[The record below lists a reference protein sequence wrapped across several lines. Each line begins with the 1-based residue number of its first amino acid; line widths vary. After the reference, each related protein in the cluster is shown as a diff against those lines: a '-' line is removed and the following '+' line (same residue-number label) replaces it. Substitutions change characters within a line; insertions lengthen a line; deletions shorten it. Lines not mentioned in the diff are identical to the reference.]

1 LKLPFSLDQ
10 GTATEAAF
18 GVIVLQSDE
27 TLEAEFRGLFQGPG
41 LALYHTRIPSAAE
54 VTAGTLKQMEEA
66 LPRAASLLPTKGP
79 LDVVAYACTSGA
91 TVIGTDRVAAA
102 IRTQHP
108 KAETTDPI
116 SAVIAACAHLGVRKL
131 GFVTPYVA
139 EVSKAMRDLLEQNA
153 LAISAFGSFEHSEE
167 AVVARISLHSVY
179 NAICSVGGGDDVDA
193 VFASCTNLRSFD
205 IIDKAEALIGKPV
218 ISSNQALAWHMFRLA
233 GVPLPP
239 NGPGRLFRS

>member
-1 LKLPFSLDQ
+1 MKLPFSLDK
-10 GTATEAAF
+10 GIATEAAF
-18 GVIVLQSDE
+18 GLIVLQADE
-27 TLEAEFRGLFQGPG
+27 TLEAEFRGLFQRPG
-41 LALYHTRIPSAAE
+41 LALYHARIPSAAK
-54 VTAGTLKQMEEA
+54 VTADTLKQMEEA
-66 LPRAASLLPTKGP
+66 LPRTASLLPSKGP

-91 TVIGTDRVAAA
+91 TIIGTDRVAAA
-102 IRTQHP
+102 IQTQHP
-108 KAETTDPI
+108 RAEITDPI

-139 EVSKAMRDLLEQNA
+139 EVSKAMRALLERNA
-153 LAISAFGSFEHSEE
+153 LAITAFGSFDRSEE
-167 AVVARISLHSVY
+167 AVVARISTQSVRD
-179 NAICSVGGGDDVDA
+179 AICTVGGADDVDA

-233 GVPLPP
+233 GLPSPP